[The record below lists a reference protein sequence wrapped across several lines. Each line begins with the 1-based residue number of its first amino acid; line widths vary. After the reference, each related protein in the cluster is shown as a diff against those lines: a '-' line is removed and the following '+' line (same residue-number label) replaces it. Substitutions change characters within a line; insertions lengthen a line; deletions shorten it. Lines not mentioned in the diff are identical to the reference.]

1 MENTD
6 FIKKNGSF
14 DYDLWLSDRIK
25 ENTIKKENNC
35 LNKWKNGLNLN
46 KKRKRKWIEILWY

>member
-46 KKRKRKWIEILWY
+46 KKRKRK